1 MFLNKKNGNK
11 FKIKN
16 VNKFEIKNGNKF
28 KIKNGGLALS
38 MGVTKK
44 WG

>member
-28 KIKNGGLALS
+28 EIKNGGLALS